1 MILLVVRRR
10 PEPEDHRLTTVL
22 PEFNRLLIEAHGSL
36 EEVDYFDLNDDPA
49 SMAQFEEIDQRYRKD
64 AEALVEFVASN
75 RDALIA
81 AIWELDVPD

>member
-1 MILLVVRRR
+1 MGAWKSW
-10 PEPEDHRLTTVL
+10 T
-22 PEFNRLLIEAHGSL
+22 N
-36 EEVDYFDLNDDPA
+36 FDLNDDPA

-81 AIWELDVPD
+81 AIWELGVPD